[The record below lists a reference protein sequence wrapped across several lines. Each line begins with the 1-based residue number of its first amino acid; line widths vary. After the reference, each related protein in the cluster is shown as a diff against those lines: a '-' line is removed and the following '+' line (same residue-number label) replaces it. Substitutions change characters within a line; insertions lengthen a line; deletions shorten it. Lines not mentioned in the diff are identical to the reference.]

1 MKIGFVLLFVLSAC
15 FVNAQ
20 KFQNLALTPPIGWNS
35 CNKFSCNLSEK
46 LLKETTDAMVSSAM
60 PLRNGNTLISGNG
73 QGFTGEI
80 TTKG

>member
-1 MKIGFVLLFVLSAC
+1 
-15 FVNAQ
+15 
-20 KFQNLALTPPIGWNS
+20 
-35 CNKFSCNLSEK
+35 
-46 LLKETTDAMVSSAM
+46 MVSSAM